1 MNPMTSRTSFLAA
14 AGAAV
19 LPTGVMT
26 GGPSIQPPRGDVKIL
41 ILPANSIQQI
51 EVIEWHLGPGGF
63 MLTGFSVAA
72 DGPWVM
78 LVKLLP

>member
-1 MNPMTSRTSFLAA
+1 MNPVTSRTGFLAA

-19 LPTGVMT
+19 LPTGLT
-26 GGPSIQPPRGDVKIL
+26 PGGQTIQPPRGDVKAL
-41 ILPANSIQQI
+41 ILPANGVQEV

-63 MLTGFSVAA
+63 MLVGFSVAA

-78 LVKLLP
+78 LLKYLP